1 LVKLVLWQSLS
12 AHLNEDNFGTKNR
25 SNLGRFFDF
34 FEKYDII
41 KIVFRKGV
49 TKMKKHIEFFNKF
62 GRRFANV
69 ADREN
74 GLIEID
80 FYEIFTDRNGIQI
93 SKVIVQYLPKEDF
106 VNIIDRGAIDVYE
119 IGDVF
124 EIMPPIPLFKG
135 TAVSKMLRDLF
146 SYSVQIQNSI
156 HGDIKLSKSREEF
169 LNSEIRKIFR
179 SVAIIII

>member
-1 LVKLVLWQSLS
+1 
-12 AHLNEDNFGTKNR
+12 
-25 SNLGRFFDF
+25 
-34 FEKYDII
+34 
-41 KIVFRKGV
+41 
-49 TKMKKHIEFFNKF
+49 M
-62 GRRFANV
+62 
-69 ADREN
+69 
-74 GLIEID
+74 
-80 FYEIFTDRNGIQI
+80 
-93 SKVIVQYLPKEDF
+93 
-106 VNIIDRGAIDVYE
+106 NIIDRGAIDVYE